1 VSADSESKI
10 QQLCTAI
17 LAASTEPDVQR
28 MIPQLREALQEHV
41 RLAKA
46 SLQDQAVAIAVLD
59 TSKTTKAVADSKI
72 VSESRCE
79 KSPS

>member
-1 VSADSESKI
+1 VSAQTEAKI

-17 LAASTEPDVQR
+17 LAASTEADVQR

-46 SLQDQAVAIAVLD
+46 SLQDQAVAIAVLN
-59 TSKTTKAVADSKI
+59 TSEAAKKPSESNKAV
-72 VSESRCE
+72 SE
-79 KSPS
+79 